1 MKLKPVGDL
10 LVRDP
15 VTRKVLKSSGEM
27 KPRNVYWLRRLQEG
41 AVIKMETKKDIKS

>member
-1 MKLKPVGDL
+1 MKLKPVAPL

-15 VTRKVLKSSGEM
+15 VTRKALNKTGEM
-27 KPRNVYWLRRLQEG
+27 KPRNVYWLRRIQEG